1 MAQPHQHSMPMP
13 DMSNAIVAQDEMGRP
28 FIIVRDQSNKIKS
41 SGLDALRS
49 HIQAARQVSDILRT
63 SLGPRGLD
71 KILISQDGDINITND
86 GATILTEM
94 QIENEIAKLLV
105 ELSKSQDDEIGD
117 GTTGVVIL
125 AGALLDQALKL
136 IEMGIHPIKVANG
149 YEKASKIISNHLD
162 EIADEIVIDKD
173 DLASNLLPSSDL
185 FKAAKTSL
193 GSKIVNKNHDQFAK
207 MAVES
212 VLKVADFERNDVD
225 FELIKLQGKLG
236 GSISDSKTINGVCI
250 DKDFSHPQMSKSIEN
265 AKIAILSCPFE
276 PPKPK
281 TKHKLEISNV
291 DEFKNLQK
299 YESDKFIQMI
309 ESIKKVGANL
319 VICQWGFDDEA
330 NSLLLA
336 NNLPAVRWVGGSDIE
351 SIAIATKGN
360 IVSRFED
367 LTSEKL
373 GHADKVYEVEFGTT
387 RDKMIIIEND
397 EQSKDENA
405 KSNISRTQ
413 VNTVTNL
420 IRGSNK
426 MIVDESIRSLHD
438 SLCVVRNLLKNN
450 KIVYGGGSVET
461 SCSLKIME
469 EADKQKGIDQYAFR
483 AFSQALDIIPMSL
496 AENSGY
502 NPIEELTKLK
512 ASQVSSNNPHL
523 GIDCLGN
530 NNNNMK
536 ELFVIETFIGKK
548 QQLLLATQLTRMILK
563 INNVIVS
570 GKDQY

>member
-1 MAQPHQHSMPMP
+1 MAQQQMSMPMP
-13 DMSNAIVAQDEMGRP
+13 DMSNAIMAQDELGRP
-28 FIIVRDQSNKIKS
+28 FIIVRDQSNKTKT

-49 HIQAARQVSDILRT
+49 HIQAAKQVSDILRT

-71 KILISQDGDINITND
+71 KILISQDGEINITND
-86 GATILTEM
+86 GATILTQM
-94 QIENEIAKLLV
+94 QIDNEIAKLLV

-136 IEMGIHPIKVANG
+136 IEMGIHPIKIANG
-149 YEKASKIISNHLD
+149 YEKASKIVADHLD
-162 EIADEIVIDKD
+162 EISDAITIDKENFEN
-173 DLASNLLPSSDL
+173 NLLESSDL

-193 GSKIVNKNHDQFAK
+193 GSKIVNKNHNQFAK

-212 VLKVADFERNDVD
+212 IMKVADFERNDVD

-236 GSISDSKTINGVCI
+236 GSMSDSKLINGVCI
-250 DKDFSHPQMSKSIEN
+250 DKDFSHPQMQKVVTN

-291 DEFKNLQK
+291 EEFKHLQE
-299 YESDKFIQMI
+299 YESNKFLKMI
-309 ESIKKVGANL
+309 DALKSCGANM

-330 NSLLLA
+330 NSLLLS
-336 NNLPAVRWVGGSDIE
+336 NNLPAVRWVGGSEIE
-351 SIAIATKGN
+351 SIAIATKGS

-367 LTSEKL
+367 LSADKL

-387 RDKMIIIEND
+387 RDKMIIIENNKFD
-397 EQSKDENA
+397 SQTNH
-405 KSNISRTQ
+405 

-438 SLCVVRNLLKNN
+438 SLCVVRNLIKDNR
-450 KIVYGGGSVET
+450 IVYGGGAVET

-483 AFSQALDIIPMSL
+483 AFSQALDVIPMSL

-502 NPIEELTKLK
+502 NPIDELTKLK
-512 ASQVSSNNPHL
+512 AAQVSNNSSHL

-530 NNNNMK
+530 SNNNMK
-536 ELFVIETFIGKK
+536 DLFVIETYIGKK

-570 GKDQY
+570 GKDHY